1 MNYTVISDKD
11 NKERRNLVINEMKK
25 IGGGV
30 LKLYLQMQLW
40 PPECR
45 MR

>member
-11 NKERRNLVINEMKK
+11 NKERRNLVINELNK
-25 IGGGV
+25 IGGV

-40 PPECR
+40 TPECR

>member
-11 NKERRNLVINEMKK
+11 NKERRNLVINELNK
-25 IGGGV
+25 IGGV
-30 LKLYLQMQLW
+30 LKLHLQMQLW
-40 PPECR
+40 PPKCR